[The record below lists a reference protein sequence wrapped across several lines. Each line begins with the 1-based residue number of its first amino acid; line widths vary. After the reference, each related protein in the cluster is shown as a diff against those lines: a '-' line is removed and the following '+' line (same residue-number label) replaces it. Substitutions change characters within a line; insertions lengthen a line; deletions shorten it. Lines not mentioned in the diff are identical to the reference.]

1 MKRNIELVILIT
13 VIVIFVF
20 LYGPNAIKN
29 TLRDFLIAINSGLLT
44 SSDVNDK
51 ILNDNEKLVLKYLSC
66 TGSPDYR
73 KGVDKYLSPSV
84 VYYGT
89 GRGPNDKEYV
99 LKRLKLWRS
108 LQPYNKDVIVMIQN
122 VGNTIYVVRRNH
134 GSPGRYTLYTF
145 QVNNGKITQYSK
157 MMDYL
162 YGTTQNGYIGEISRS
177 LVNRITHV

>member
-13 VIVIFVF
+13 IVVIFVF
-20 LYGPNAIKN
+20 LYGPKSIKN

-44 SSDVNDK
+44 SNDVNDK
-51 ILNDNEKLVLKYLSC
+51 NLNDNEKLVLKYLSC

-73 KGVDKYLSPSV
+73 KGVEKYLSPNV

-99 LKRLKLWRS
+99 IKRLKMWRS
-108 LQPYNKDVIVMIQN
+108 LQPYNKDVIVMIQS
-122 VGNTIYVVRRNH
+122 VGDTVYVVRQNH

-145 QVNNGKITQYSK
+145 QVNNNKITQYSK

-162 YGTTQNGYIGEISRS
+162 YGMSQSGYIAEISRNM
-177 LVNRITHV
+177 VNQITHV